1 MGEIGQI
8 FLNLGKYSGPV
19 LIGLLELLVGVWLF
33 GMFLKLNLKE
43 KRKRKKKSF
52 FVRSV
57 RLRMKFQS
65 QKRYVKDI
73 YRILQAKRNLVL

>member
-1 MGEIGQI
+1 M
-8 FLNLGKYSGPV
+8 
-19 LIGLLELLVGVWLF
+19 
-33 GMFLKLNLKE
+33 KLNYSIIGMRLKQARLDKKITQE
-43 KRKRKKKSF
+43 NTRKRKKKSF